1 MEHEVKLT
9 VRIPSNVHKALKRQ
23 AQNQG
28 TSLNK
33 MVVETLH
40 AGLRAEKRL
49 SLSEREKIIR
59 LLEEDGLLAAQSQPE
74 ELVDRVSLRSV
85 RENRKSKYAE
95 LRDQLKGLPPASEL
109 IIQDREPR

>member
-9 VRIPSNVHKALKRQ
+9 VRIPSKVHKALKQR

-28 TSLNK
+28 TSLNQ

-40 AGLRAEKRL
+40 AGLRTENA
-49 SLSEREKIIR
+49 SPLSEREKIIR
-59 LLEEDGLLAAQSQPE
+59 LLEEIGLLATPNKPE
-74 ELVDRVSLRSV
+74 EIIKQVSQRSV
-85 RENRKSKYAE
+85 RERRISKYAE
-95 LRDQLKGLPPASEL
+95 LRDQLKGLPPASQL

>member
-9 VRIPSNVHKALKRQ
+9 VRIPQTVHKALKRR

-33 MVVETLH
+33 MVVETLNV
-40 AGLRAEKRL
+40 GLRAEKGAP
-49 SLSEREKIIR
+49 LSEREKILR

-74 ELVDRVSLRSV
+74 ELIMLASQRSV
-85 RENRKSKYAE
+85 RENRTSKYAE